1 MKKDIGWR
9 ILTSVCVAVG
19 LRPFIHDDVEYLV
32 SCFAIGVIL
41 ALIGEY
47 LERK

>member
-9 ILTSVCVAVG
+9 ALTAVCVAVVV
-19 LRPFIHDDVEYLV
+19 RPFIKDDLEYLGA
-32 SCFAIGVIL
+32 CFVIGVIL